1 MEKSLFIIYYLKN
14 VKEDVMSDFMLIGIL
29 IFAICFI
36 VVAITALK
44 IHAFLA
50 LSLASILVAVLSGPT
65 TRYRWHN

>member
-1 MEKSLFIIYYLKN
+1 
-14 VKEDVMSDFMLIGIL
+14 MSDFMLIGIL